1 MEKKSIGTNLLKIA
15 LPLLLGGAILYWMYR
30 DFDFRTVGHVML
42 HNMNWTWM
50 LLSFPFGI
58 LAQMIRG
65 WRWKQTLEPM
75 FRGAEEES
83 RYEEEESRYEVRG
96 TRYENTSAAASSG
109 EGNLVPRTS
118 YLVPRKNTPEKNTSA
133 AASSGE
139 GNLVPRT
146 SHLVPRKNT
155 PRKNTPRTSTC
166 VNAVFLS
173 YAVSLIIPRIGEF
186 TRCGVLKRWED
197 ISFSKALGTVV
208 TERAVDTIVVMLYSG
223 LILLIEMSVF
233 GSFFRKTGT
242 SIDRILSSFSLTG
255 YLVTAVCGVAALI
268 LLHLLLKNLSIY
280 NKVKTTLSGI
290 WEGVLSLRGVKD
302 LPLYLLF
309 SVGIWVCYFL
319 HYYLT
324 FFCFDFTADLGI
336 GCALVSFVVANFAV
350 IVPTPNGAGP
360 WHFAIKTMLILYGVQ
375 DEQALFFVLIVH
387 TVQTLLVVALGIYAW
402 GALLFSRRN
411 LEERFRGERREE
423 RGERL
428 LQNQREE
435 RDYSRIRERREERD

>member
-1 MEKKSIGTNLLKIA
+1 MERKAIGVNLLKIV
-15 LPLLLGGAILYWMYR
+15 LPLILGGAILYWMYR
-30 DFDFRTVGHVML
+30 DFDFKTVGYVML
-42 HNMNWTWM
+42 HKMDWTWM

-58 LAQMIRG
+58 LAQACRG

-75 FRGAEEES
+75 
-83 RYEEEESRYEVRG
+83 
-96 TRYENTSAAASSG
+96 G
-109 EGNLVPRTS
+109 E
-118 YLVPRKNTPEKNTSA
+118 K
-133 AASSGE
+133 
-139 GNLVPRT
+139 
-146 SHLVPRKNT
+146 
-155 PRKNTPRTSTC
+155 PRTSTV

-173 YAVSLIIPRIGEF
+173 YAVSLVIPRIGEF
-186 TRCGVLKRWED
+186 TRCGVLKRWEG

-208 TERAVDTIVVMLYSG
+208 TERAVDTFVVMLYSG
-223 LILLIEMSVF
+223 LILLVEMSVF

-280 NKVKTTLSGI
+280 NKVKTTLNGI
-290 WEGVLSLRGVKD
+290 WEGVLSLRGIKN

-309 SVGIWVCYFL
+309 SIGIWVCYFL

-324 FFCFDFTADLGI
+324 FFCFDFTADLGL

-375 DEQALFFVLIVH
+375 DEQALYFVLIVH
-387 TVQTLLVVALGIYAW
+387 TVQTMLVILLGIYAW
-402 GALLFSRRN
+402 LALNFTKPSVTN
-411 LEERFRGERREE
+411 
-423 RGERL
+423 
-428 LQNQREE
+428 NNP
-435 RDYSRIRERREERD
+435 